1 MILMKL
7 LVAINCP
14 TREIPVGVI
23 SLSSDK
29 RKWIFIKNTPFY
41 GFIVPYPGDKIYHIS
56 MNFRVYFSNPM
67 GQWVKRPQAL
77 KSLNPCGFS
86 LVLSNQPHG
95 FRFIIRSFS
104 MFVKPDHPKNQYL
117 QEMISKA
124 MPCRFSDR
132 AVNGKGGQLLRVVFG
147 AAFISNGS

>member
-7 LVAINCP
+7 LVASNCP

-41 GFIVPYPGDKIYHIS
+41 GFIVPYPGEKIYHIS

-67 GQWVKRPQAL
+67 GEKTAGVKKPE
-77 KSLNPCGFS
+77 S
-86 LVLSNQPHG
+86 V
-95 FRFIIRSFS
+95 RFF
-104 MFVKPDHPKNQYL
+104 
-117 QEMISKA
+117 A
-124 MPCRFSDR
+124 RFKQSASRIQDS
-132 AVNGKGGQLLRVVFG
+132 
-147 AAFISNGS
+147 I

>member
-7 LVAINCP
+7 LVASSCP

-67 GQWVKRPQAL
+67 GEKSQAL

-95 FRFIIRSFS
+95 FRKLFYSRSRKSTDYTVEELKIMIWRYFMS
-104 MFVKPDHPKNQYL
+104 YWNNRRICSSIGGMPPAVKRRRYYENLK
-117 QEMISKA
+117 I
-124 MPCRFSDR
+124 
-132 AVNGKGGQLLRVVFG
+132 
-147 AAFISNGS
+147 AA

>member
-7 LVAINCP
+7 LVASNCP

-67 GQWVKRPQAL
+67 GEKSQAL

-95 FRFIIRSFS
+95 FRL
-104 MFVKPDHPKNQYL
+104 Y
-117 QEMISKA
+117 
-124 MPCRFSDR
+124 
-132 AVNGKGGQLLRVVFG
+132 
-147 AAFISNGS
+147 